1 MFEQNIYLPRGTTNY
16 KIYVDNWEENKYNY
30 ICKRRKHMVAKIW
43 KKVLFV
49 ILIIACLFNIV
60 NKLVH
65 KASLEQELQSSAEY
79 IQQQQAE
86 GELNN

>member
-1 MFEQNIYLPRGTTNY
+1 
-16 KIYVDNWEENKYNY
+16 
-30 ICKRRKHMVAKIW
+30 MVAKIW

-65 KASLEQELQSSAEY
+65 KASLEQELQSSADY
-79 IQQQQAE
+79 IREQRLEE
-86 GELNN
+86 GIQN

>member
-1 MFEQNIYLPRGTTNY
+1 MI
-16 KIYVDNWEENKYNY
+16 
-30 ICKRRKHMVAKIW
+30 AKIW

-65 KASLEQELQSSAEY
+65 KASLEEELQSSADY
-79 IQQQQAE
+79 IQEQRLEE
-86 GELNN
+86 GWQD

>member
-1 MFEQNIYLPRGTTNY
+1 
-16 KIYVDNWEENKYNY
+16 
-30 ICKRRKHMVAKIW
+30 MVAKLW

-65 KASLEQELQSSAEY
+65 KASLDEMCIRDRYKLLY
-79 IQQQQAE
+79 
-86 GELNN
+86 